1 MAGESPDKS
10 DKKQAS
16 GKAQGVSDPRLAVLR
31 GEPAETAETTAEAEN
46 ATRGAAEAAG
56 ASGDAG
62 APEKP
67 ETATDGASGADGAS
81 GDTESAESA
90 GADGAA
96 DDADGRDGATGD
108 RLRAAVAAWVAGK
121 DDETESPDATAADA
135 VGGAGTDGDATAAA
149 DGGSAKKPAKAA
161 GDISAA
167 AGGVKES
174 AAGAETAAGADAEG
188 GSGARSG
195 ADGAGAGSGDAAGAG
210 DADDAGAEGDGPA
223 GEAKAVG
230 DAAEDKGGEARPKG
244 GEAKAADRTVSGAE
258 GSDAKGG
265 TASGAGAAGGGAS
278 AAEGEGTPDE
288 DDDVDRP
295 TAVFTAKGKKSGAAE
310 EPVDNATRVFT
321 IAKSEGKRKPEKKA
335 EPEGEAAPGAQG
347 ESAADPKST
356 AGADAEG
363 KADGKGKAD
372 AEGKADA
379 ASKAHGKGGAGS
391 GKKGADLV
399 DPPTTAFRLAPPD
412 GAEGAKSGTG
422 DAKDAKSGTAS
433 SKGAKDVKDAK
444 ADGKTSG
451 TEGAELSSE
460 GEKKQGEKKQ
470 GDKEQKGAKADPR
483 NKDQKGAKAD
493 PRSAGKAGGG
503 ERDAERTSQ
512 FVALK
517 SDDTGAAGRSLG
529 KTAAKSGEKGAG
541 ATAAPGAASRP
552 TADGPGTEKSGGSKP
567 DAAAVAGAG
576 AAAGPG
582 PGALPEAERT
592 RQEPLPPLDLLAQ
605 LTNTPPPPETT
616 FRTVVRRFK
625 IWTPLV
631 ILLAII
637 FVVVQSVRPLPDP
650 ALALGESTAFTFK
663 GGRLSMPW
671 PGQGQSAAEV
681 VGVGSLGTSG
691 PQKPV
696 PTASVAKVMTAYVI
710 LRDHPLKKGEKGE
723 SITIDAK
730 AAADSKNKDES
741 RVPLQE
747 GQKFSEVQML
757 QMLMIPSGNNAARQ
771 LARWDS
777 GSEEAFVKK
786 MNAAAGKLGM
796 TKTTYTDP
804 SGLAKTTVSTAVDQL
819 KLAGEVMKNDAF
831 RAVVATE
838 NVQIDGLP
846 ERLFNNNSLLT
857 TMPYVVRGIK
867 TGSSTPAGGA
877 FMWAAYRTV
886 GGKDQLLLGVTM
898 DQRTS
903 SSDPNAHL
911 KLALDN
917 SAKIITAAREAL
929 VADTVVKKGQVVGY
943 VDDGLGGETPVVAT
957 KDLTAVGWP
966 GMKATFTI
974 DGGGKTVPHE
984 AKAGTKVGVLTVGSG
999 DSTQRVPVA
1008 LAEDLTEP
1016 TFGAK
1021 LTRIG

>member
-10 DKKQAS
+10 GKKQAS
-16 GKAQGVSDPRLAVLR
+16 GKVRGADDPRLAVLR
-31 GEPAETAETTAEAEN
+31 REPAEATEKTTEATEPEKVEE
-46 ATRGAAEAAG
+46 AGRGAAGAAEA
-56 ASGDAG
+56 SGVTEAPKG
-62 APEKP
+62 PEK
-67 ETATDGASGADGAS
+67 ATDGASEVDVTSEAAES
-81 GDTESAESA
+81 VESAESA
-90 GADGAA
+90 EANGAA
-96 DDADGRDGATGD
+96 KNGAAKNGAAKNGNGPGDD

-121 DDETESPDATAADA
+121 DDDPESADGSDAPDDADA
-135 VGGAGTDGDATAAA
+135 EATDGDTDDAA
-149 DGGSAKKPAKAA
+149 DGEGAKGSAKAIGAAAEGAKGSPAKAA
-161 GDISAA
+161 EPSGTDAGDDSGTRPEADDT
-167 AGGVKES
+167 
-174 AAGAETAAGADAEG
+174 TATRDDTT
-188 GSGARSG
+188 G
-195 ADGAGAGSGDAAGAG
+195 ADGADDARGES
-210 DADDAGAEGDGPA
+210 ADDAEPA
-223 GEAKAVG
+223 GEAKAESG
-230 DAAEDKGGEARPKG
+230 DAGKKSGGKRPKG
-244 GEAKAADRTVSGAE
+244 AEAKAADRKA
-258 GSDAKGG
+258 SDAEDPAAKDGKA
-265 TASGAGAAGGGAS
+265 TAGAGDGDASVTDGGDA
-278 AAEGEGTPDE
+278 PDE

-295 TAVFTAKGKKSGAAE
+295 TAVFTTKGKKSAPDE
-310 EPVDNATRVFT
+310 EPADDATRVFT
-321 IAKSEGKRKPEKKA
+321 IAKSDAKRKPTAKTEAAAEADGESAEPAKDPRTGGTKDKA
-335 EPEGEAAPGAQG
+335 EPKPAEKNKAEPKGKDGDKAEAD
-347 ESAADPKST
+347 EKD
-356 AGADAEG
+356 GADA
-363 KADGKGKAD
+363 DP
-372 AEGKADA
+372 
-379 ASKAHGKGGAGS
+379 
-391 GKKGADLV
+391 V
-399 DPPTTAFRLAPPD
+399 DPPTTAFRIAPPTGSKSAKVTEPGKD
-412 GAEGAKSGTG
+412 EKAEKAAKAEKADAASSK
-422 DAKDAKSGTAS
+422 DAKDS
-433 SKGAKDVKDAK
+433 DAK
-444 ADGKTSG
+444 TAKGEPEPGGKSDKDGKAAG
-451 TEGAELSSE
+451 
-460 GEKKQGEKKQ
+460 
-470 GDKEQKGAKADPR
+470 KGGGK
-483 NKDQKGAKAD
+483 
-493 PRSAGKAGGG
+493 SAGA

-529 KTAAKSGEKGAG
+529 KTAAKADEKDAAAKAGAATG
-541 ATAAPGAASRP
+541 ATASGKPGA
-552 TADGPGTEKSGGSKP
+552 DKPGTDKS
-567 DAAAVAGAG
+567 AAGAATSDKPATDKTDKTG
-576 AAAGPG
+576 GAAAAAGPQ
-582 PGALPEAERT
+582 PLPESERT

-616 FRTVVRRFK
+616 LRTVVRRFK

-637 FVVVQSVRPLPDP
+637 FVVVQSLRTLPEP
-650 ALALGESTAFTFK
+650 TLAVGESTAFTFK
-663 GGRLSMPW
+663 GGKLDMPW

-710 LRDHPLKKGEKGE
+710 LRDHPLKKGEKGDT
-723 SITIDAK
+723 ITIDAK

-741 RVPLQE
+741 RVPLKE
-747 GQKFSEVQML
+747 GQRFNQTQML

-771 LARWDS
+771 LARWDA

-796 TKTTYTDP
+796 TNTTYTDP
-804 SGLAKTTVSTAVDQL
+804 SGLTKTTVSTAVDQL
-819 KLAGEVMKNDAF
+819 KLAREVMKNGAF

-886 GGKDQLLLGVTM
+886 GGKDQLLIGVTM

-917 SAKIITAAREAL
+917 SAKVITAAREAL
-929 VADTVVKKGQVVGY
+929 IADTVVKKGQVVGY

-966 GMKATFTI
+966 GLQAAFSI
-974 DGGGKTVPHE
+974 GNGGKTVPHT
-984 AKAGTKVGVLTVGSG
+984 AKAGTEVGVLTVGSG
-999 DSTQRVPVA
+999 DSTQQVPVA

-1016 TFGAK
+1016 GFGAK

>member
-31 GEPAETAETTAEAEN
+31 GEPAETTAEAEN
-46 ATRGAAEAAG
+46 AARGAAEAAG

-81 GDTESAESA
+81 RDTESAESA

-96 DDADGRDGATGD
+96 DDADGPDGATGD

-174 AAGAETAAGADAEG
+174 AAGAETAAGADAG
-188 GSGARSG
+188 TGSGARSG

-230 DAAEDKGGEARPKG
+230 DATEDKGGEARPKG

-278 AAEGEGTPDE
+278 AAAGEGTPDE

-347 ESAADPKST
+347 ESAADPKGT

-363 KADGKGKAD
+363 ETGGKSAAYGDSKAGADAEDKADGKGMADAKDKTD

-379 ASKAHGKGGAGS
+379 ASKVDGKGGAGS

-412 GAEGAKSGTG
+412 GAE
-422 DAKDAKSGTAS
+422 S
-433 SKGAKDVKDAK
+433 SKGAKDAK
-444 ADGKTSG
+444 GADGKTSG
-451 TEGAELSSE
+451 TEGAELGSE
-460 GEKKQGEKKQ
+460 GEKEQGEKKQ
-470 GDKEQKGAKADPR
+470 GDKE
-483 NKDQKGAKAD
+483 QKGAKAD

-529 KTAAKSGEKGAG
+529 KTAAKSGEKDAG
-541 ATAAPGAASRP
+541 ATAVPGAASRP
-552 TADGPGTEKSGGSKP
+552 AADGPGTEKSGGSKP

-650 ALALGESTAFTFK
+650 ALALGDSTAFTFK

-957 KDLTAVGWP
+957 KDLPAVGWP

-984 AKAGTKVGVLTVGSG
+984 AKAGTEVGVLTVGSG